1 MNAYIEQVAAD
12 KNIVLADSSFRVY
25 KDDVDD
31 PKLMTRMMKKK
42 MSIHIMMSGSKLS
55 RMSILN
61 LWRSRMKSWNN

>member
-61 LWRSRMKSWNN
+61 LRRSRMKSLNN